1 MVEFIIDN
9 IETFQIIEAFNV
21 PLTALMSMLVIAASV
36 KYLLKK
42 K

>member
-1 MVEFIIDN
+1 MVDFII
-9 IETFQIIEAFNV
+9 TLQIIQTLTI
-21 PLTALMSMLVIAASV
+21 PLTALMSLLVIAASV